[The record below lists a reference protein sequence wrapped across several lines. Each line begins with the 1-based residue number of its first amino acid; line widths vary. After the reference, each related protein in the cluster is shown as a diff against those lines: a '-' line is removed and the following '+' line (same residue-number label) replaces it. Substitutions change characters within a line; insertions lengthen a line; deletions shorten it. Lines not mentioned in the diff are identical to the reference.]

1 MVDDATQRE
10 ADPRR
15 SSIRSR
21 PTPMAMCPMA
31 TMCRGMA
38 EKPPSG
44 VLLMLPGSVLV
55 ATGVLTFIEPGILIW
70 LVGTATVLMG
80 IMLLMMGAFV
90 RRLGRRL
97 VDAQP

>member
-1 MVDDATQRE
+1 MVDDPAQQE
-10 ADPRR
+10 AGPRQ

-31 TMCRGMA
+31 TMCRGMI

-55 ATGVLTFIEPGILIW
+55 ATGVLTFVEPRILIW
-70 LVGTATVLMG
+70 LVGTATIIMG
-80 IMLLMMGAFV
+80 IMLLVMAGFV
-90 RRLGRRL
+90 RRPGRRL
-97 VDAQP
+97 ISPEP